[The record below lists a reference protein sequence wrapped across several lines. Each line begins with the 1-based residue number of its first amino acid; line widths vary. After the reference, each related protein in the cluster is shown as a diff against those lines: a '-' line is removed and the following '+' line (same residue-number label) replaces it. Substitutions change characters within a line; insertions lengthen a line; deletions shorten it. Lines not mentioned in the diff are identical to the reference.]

1 MSWMGVD
8 SDGRGRRLEKP
19 CPWES
24 KSYSYTDLRLVL
36 VLQGPRDTDN
46 ELLRHYLPLG
56 SLRIPA
62 SKVDSIV
69 IWEEG
74 RSHLCILPL
83 RDRAVYEH
91 VEMY

>member
-1 MSWMGVD
+1 MSWVLFPMKGVD
-8 SDGRGRRLEKP
+8 DSDKP
-19 CPWES
+19 CLWES
-24 KSYSYTDLRLVL
+24 KSYSYTDLPLVL

-62 SKVDSIV
+62 SKVDSIA

-74 RSHLCILPL
+74 TIHPCMFSLKDP
-83 RDRAVYEH
+83 
-91 VEMY
+91 